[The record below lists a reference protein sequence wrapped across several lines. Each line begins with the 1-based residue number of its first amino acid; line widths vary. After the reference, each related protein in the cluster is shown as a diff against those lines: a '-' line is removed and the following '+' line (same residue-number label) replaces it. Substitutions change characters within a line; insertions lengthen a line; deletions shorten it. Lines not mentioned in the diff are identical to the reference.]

1 MERMG
6 LWGDGAPFKSFVE
19 FLETVQRKGLG
30 QSLLQAS
37 FIFMLNKEKEPV
49 HCFGG
54 RGWRHR
60 YWRLCRSYGFTRCSG
75 PVTASSVPRGV
86 GGGGKRWGGGVREVG
101 GISNVGH
108 FHREVLEVM

>member
-37 FIFMLNKEKEPV
+37 FIFMLNKKKEPV

-54 RGWRHR
+54 RGGGTGIGDYVDRVDLLPA
-60 YWRLCRSYGFTRCSG
+60 LCPSLQVLC
-75 PVTASSVPRGV
+75 RGV
-86 GGGGKRWGGGVREVG
+86 GG
-101 GISNVGH
+101 
-108 FHREVLEVM
+108 